1 VSRPPELTR
10 IEVAAG
16 ILRDGDGSVL
26 LAERAGDAAFAGLWE
41 FPGGKLDPGERPEE
55 ALGREL
61 REELG
66 ILIDRHRHLLSLDHD
81 YPDRAVRLHFYLVEQ
96 WLGPVAAV
104 TGQRLR
110 WVRLDALEESELLP
124 ADAPVIEVLRGL
136 WAVSA
141 DAELKGHVMPRLNR
155 TPVDR

>member
-1 VSRPPELTR
+1 MPRAPELTR

-16 ILRDGDGSVL
+16 ILRDEAGRVL

-41 FPGGKLDPGERPEE
+41 FPGGKLDPGERPAE
-55 ALGREL
+55 ALKREL

-66 ILIDRHRHLLSLDHD
+66 IEVSTCRHLLSLDHD

-96 WLGPVAAV
+96 WGGPVRAA

-110 WVRLDALEESELLP
+110 WTPLDAVEASELLP
-124 ADAPVIEVLRGL
+124 ADAPVIDALR
-136 WAVSA
+136 
-141 DAELKGHVMPRLNR
+141 EL
-155 TPVDR
+155 